1 MCNGLLVF
9 KRREQR
15 ELEGKL
21 VEAWIEN
28 FFLKKKVKN
37 TDLAMAALVTAI
49 QDKGAVPQYH
59 AHVMKKHREEWPALW
74 AAIDKIVE
82 AYYLREND

>member
-1 MCNGLLVF
+1 MF

-15 ELEGKL
+15 ELEAKL

-37 TDLAMAALVTAI
+37 TDLAIEALVTAI
-49 QDKGAVPQYH
+49 QNKGPVPQYH
-59 AHVMKKHREEWPALW
+59 NHVMRKHREEWPKLWEAL
-74 AAIDKIVE
+74 DKVVE
-82 AYYLREND
+82 AYYLREDN